1 MSISSRKISVRNETD
16 GDEAS
21 KDDELLGQQNEEVE
35 EDEASAQAQLVSVA
49 ESEDVSEIDPE
60 KMGPEGSQYLTLQ
73 QRKRNLMKTAEIL
86 ETHDVVVQK
95 LINKARD
102 DLVWEQYMK
111 CDGLPDPV
119 CVRELNT
126 YLSLWKED
134 TREDIDTVLVG
145 TFLSACDFTNFLW

>member
-1 MSISSRKISVRNETD
+1 MSIRNETD
-16 GDEAS
+16 GDES
-21 KDDELLGQQNEEVE
+21 KDDELLAPQNDDVE
-35 EDEASAQAQLVSVA
+35 EDEAGPQASEHLVSVSEA
-49 ESEDVSEIDPE
+49 EEVSEIDPE

-111 CDGLPDPV
+111 CDGKWF
-119 CVRELNT
+119 LNNT
-126 YLSLWKED
+126 SH
-134 TREDIDTVLVG
+134 RQ
-145 TFLSACDFTNFLW
+145 

>member
-1 MSISSRKISVRNETD
+1 MHSASPNCLNRIVQLRLIMASPIDAGLQRDPKVDNQ
-16 GDEAS
+16 DEGI
-21 KDDELLGQQNEEVE
+21 DEV
-35 EDEASAQAQLVSVA
+35 
-49 ESEDVSEIDPE
+49 DVSENLVSQVSETEENSEVDPE
-60 KMGPEGSQYLTLQ
+60 KMGPEGSEYLKLQ

-102 DLVWEQYMK
+102 DLVWGQYMK

-119 CVRELNT
+119 CVREMNT

-134 TREDIDTVLVG
+134 TK
-145 TFLSACDFTNFLW
+145 

>member
-1 MSISSRKISVRNETD
+1 MDPKVDR
-16 GDEAS
+16 DEGI
-21 KDDELLGQQNEEVE
+21 DEV
-35 EDEASAQAQLVSVA
+35 
-49 ESEDVSEIDPE
+49 DVSENLVSQVSETEDNSEVDPE
-60 KMGPEGSQYLTLQ
+60 KMGPEGSEYLKLQ

-102 DLVWEQYMK
+102 DLVWGQYMK

-119 CVRELNT
+119 CVREMNT

-134 TREDIDTVLVG
+134 TK
-145 TFLSACDFTNFLW
+145 